1 MQRHM
6 DTPDDKQTV
15 STLNS
20 LIETLKDGELG
31 YQQAAEETQDADLKT
46 LFAKYSQQRHEF
58 AKVLQKAAYELGDAK
73 PENSGSV
80 TSSVHRTWIGLK
92 AALTNQD
99 RHAILAEC
107 ERGEDV
113 AKKAYSDALEKGQ
126 LGSTIQGAVQ
136 EQHAA
141 ILEAHDTVK
150 KLRDESAKP
159 A

>member
-1 MQRHM
+1 M
-6 DTPDDKQTV
+6 PDSDQHQTV

-31 YQQAAEETQDADLKT
+31 YQQAASETRDADLKT
-46 LFAKYSQQRHEF
+46 LFDGYTQQRHEF

-73 PENSGSV
+73 PENSGSA
-80 TSSVHRTWIGLK
+80 TSTLHRGWIGLK

-107 ERGEDV
+107 ERGEDK
-113 AKKAYSDALEKGQ
+113 AKEAYADALA
-126 LGSTIQGAVQ
+126 QGDLSPELRGVVQ
-136 EQHAA
+136 QQQQS
-141 ILEAHDTVK
+141 ILEAHNTVK
-150 KLRDESAKP
+150 KMRDEAKG